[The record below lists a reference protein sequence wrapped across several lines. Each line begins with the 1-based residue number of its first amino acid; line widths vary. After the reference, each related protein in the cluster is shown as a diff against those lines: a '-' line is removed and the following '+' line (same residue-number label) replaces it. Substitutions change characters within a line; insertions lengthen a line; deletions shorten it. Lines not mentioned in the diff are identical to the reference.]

1 MPSSPPPPHRGY
13 GLTVPLR
20 GVPLTQHRDLYSE
33 MSDLG
38 YTDVWT
44 GEAAGH
50 DGFVPLALAAAWAP
64 SLRLGTAVLPVHTR
78 GPALLAMTAASLA
91 EAAPGRFVLGLGS
104 SGPPFVEHINGIPFT
119 EPYQRVR
126 DTVRFVRA
134 ALGGEY
140 VSGHFDSFD
149 IGGFALPNPPREPV
163 PIILG
168 ALRPGMIRL
177 AAREADGL
185 AANFLTPEDLSRVV
199 QVLREAAAQGP
210 RPGPK
215 EVFVRLF
222 VCPTRDNGYARHVGR
237 GMLAGILNART
248 YSAFHD
254 WLGRADELA
263 ACHRY
268 WAAGDPAAAAAAIP
282 EPLVDTLLV
291 HGDPDQCREQIQR
304 YVDQGADTVALAVI
318 PAPDY
323 GRGPAAMSA
332 MIKDLA
338 PE

>member
-1 MPSSPPPPHRGY
+1 MPASPAPLGY

-20 GVPLTQHRDLYSE
+20 GVPLALHRDLYAQ

-44 GEAAGH
+44 GEAAGY
-50 DGFVPLALAAAWAP
+50 DGFTPLAVAAAWAP
-64 SLRLGTAVLPVHTR
+64 RLRLGTAVLPVHTR

-119 EPYQRVR
+119 EPYRRVR
-126 DTVRFVRA
+126 DTLRFVRA
-134 ALGGEY
+134 ALAGEY

-149 IGGFALPNPPREPV
+149 IRGFALPNPPRQPV

-185 AANFLTPEDLSRVV
+185 AANFLTPGDLGTVV
-199 QVLREAAAQGP
+199 RILGREAAAGP

-215 EVFVRLF
+215 EVVVRLF
-222 VCPTRDNGYARHVGR
+222 VCPTRDAAYARRIGR

-254 WLGRADELA
+254 WLGRSEELA

-268 WAAGDPAAAAAAIP
+268 WAAGDVAAAAAAIP
-282 EPLVDTLLV
+282 EELVDTLLV
-291 HGDPDQCREQIQR
+291 HGDPDRCREQVQR
-304 YVDQGADTVALAVI
+304 YVDQGARTVALALL
-318 PAPDY
+318 PAPEY
-323 GRGPAAMSA
+323 GAGPAGMAAMVKA
-332 MIKDLA
+332 LA
-338 PE
+338 P

>member
-1 MPSSPPPPHRGY
+1 MPFTPPHRGY

-20 GVPLTQHRDLYSE
+20 DVPLPQHRELYAE

-38 YTDVWT
+38 YTDAWT
-44 GEAAGH
+44 GEAAGY

-64 SLRLGTAVLPVHTR
+64 RLRLGTAVLPVHTR

-91 EAAPGRFVLGLGS
+91 EAAPGRFVLGVGS
-104 SGPPFVEHINGIPFT
+104 SGPPFVERINGIAFT
-119 EPYQRVR
+119 EPYKRVR

-134 ALGGEY
+134 ALAGQQ

-149 IGGFALPNPPREPV
+149 IGGFALPNPPRQPV

-185 AANFLTPEDLSRVV
+185 AANFLSPDDLGRVV
-199 QVLREAAAQGP
+199 GILRQEAALGP
-210 RPGPK
+210 RPGGK

-222 VCPTRDNGYARHVGR
+222 VCPTRHVEYARNVGR

-254 WLGRADELA
+254 WLGRGEELA
-263 ACHRY
+263 ACHRH
-268 WAAGDPAAAAAAIP
+268 WAQGDPAGAAAAIP

-291 HGDPDQCREQIQR
+291 HGDPDSCREQVQR
-304 YVDQGADTVALAVI
+304 YVAQGASTIALNII
-318 PAPDY
+318 PAPEY

-332 MIKDLA
+332 MIKALA